1 MKNLKLL
8 SNRLEEK
15 NSLARCLSDYALCFS
30 LEGIIFL
37 HSEIQLTLSCCASKS
52 KKVD

>member
-8 SNRLEEK
+8 FNRLEGK
-15 NSLARCLSDYALCFS
+15 NSLARRLSDCALGFS
-30 LEGIIFL
+30 PESIIFL
-37 HSEIQLTLSCCASKS
+37 HSEIQLTLSCYASKG